1 MNTNMSRRHFVQTTA
16 LAVAGA
22 AVATHAQPK
31 SGVNWPIG
39 VFNRP
44 WMQQF
49 GTKTQPITVPQK
61 ANWGVAVALRGAEE
75 AGYKLFG
82 LLTSMP
88 DDPFNGSNA
97 TPQYLSALKSKI
109 AAHKL
114 HANMCAL
121 RQKDS
126 LPLDEQI
133 KDVRKQVD
141 NAHTLGAEWLLTFG
155 VEKPEHYPTYYKLM
169 ADTADYCADKKI
181 KLVMKPHGGGSG
193 SSEEILRCIKA
204 VNKPNFK
211 IWYDAGNI
219 IYYTGKDPVEQLKP
233 VAQYVT
239 GFCAKDCD
247 KQKGDVFVQFGQ
259 GKVNFPAVF
268 GELKKAG
275 YNGPVMVE
283 CAAGKTFEEVTEN
296 AKANR
301 LFLEKV
307 FAAL

>member
-1 MNTNMSRRHFVQTTA
+1 MNAHRMSRRHFVQTTA

-22 AVATHAQPK
+22 SISAQAK
-31 SGVNWPIG
+31 SGVHWPIG
-39 VFNRP
+39 CFNRP

-49 GTKTQPITVPQK
+49 GTKTQPITVPQR
-61 ANWGVAVALRGAEE
+61 ANWGIDAALTGIQK
-75 AGYKLFG
+75 AGYKYAG

-97 TPQYLSALKSKI
+97 SPEYLVALKKKI
-109 AAHKL
+109 AAHHL
-114 HANMCAL
+114 RANMCAL

-141 NAHTLGAEWLLTFG
+141 NCHTLGCEWLLTFG
-155 VEKPEHYPTYYKLM
+155 VEKPEHFETYYKVM
-169 ADTADYCADKKI
+169 ADTADYCASKKI

-193 SSEEILRCIKA
+193 AAEEILRCIKA
-204 VNKPNFK
+204 VGRPNFK

-219 IYYTGKDPVEQLKP
+219 IYYTGKDPVEELKP
-233 VAQYVT
+233 IVQYVT

-259 GKVNFPAVF
+259 GKVDFPAVF
-268 GELKKAG
+268 RELKTAG
-275 YNGPVMVE
+275 FNGPVMVE

>member
-1 MNTNMSRRHFVQTTA
+1 MNTHMSRRHFIQTTA
-16 LAVAGA
+16 ITVAGA
-22 AVATHAQPK
+22 AISAHAKPGEK
-31 SGVNWPIG
+31 WPIG
-39 VFNRP
+39 AFNRP

-49 GTKTQPITVPQK
+49 NTHTQPITTPQK
-61 ANWGVAVALRGAEE
+61 ANWGVDVALAGAEK
-75 AGYKLFG
+75 AGYKYFG
-82 LLTSMP
+82 YLTTMP

-97 TPQYLSALKSKI
+97 TPEYLAALKKKTK
-109 AAHKL
+109 AHHLK
-114 HANMCAL
+114 ATMCAL

-141 NAHTLGAEWLLTFG
+141 NAHTLGTEWLLTFG
-155 VEKPEHYPTYYKLM
+155 VEKPEHYETYYKVM

-219 IYYTGKDPVEQLKP
+219 IYYTGKDPVEELKP

-247 KQKGDVFVQFGQ
+247 KQKGDVFVQFGE
-259 GKVNFPAVF
+259 GKVDFKAVF
-268 GELKKAG
+268 TELKNAG
-275 YNGPVMVE
+275 FNGPVMVE
-283 CAAGKTFEEVTEN
+283 CAAGKTFDEVTAN

-301 LFLEKV
+301 LYLEKV
-307 FAAL
+307 FAEL

>member
-1 MNTNMSRRHFVQTTA
+1 MNSHRMSRRHFVQTTT
-16 LAVAGA
+16 LAVTGA
-22 AVATHAQPK
+22 AISARAKT
-31 SGVNWPIG
+31 GVHWPIG

-61 ANWGVAVALRGAEE
+61 ANWGVDVALRGAEE
-75 AGYKLFG
+75 AGYKYFG
-82 LLTSMP
+82 YLTSMP

-97 TPQYLSALKSKI
+97 TPEYLAALKKKT
-109 AAHKL
+109 AAHHL
-114 HANMCAL
+114 RANFCAL
-121 RQKDS
+121 RQKDT
-126 LPLDEQI
+126 LPLPEQI

-141 NAHTLGAEWLLTFG
+141 NAHTLGTEWLLTFG
-155 VEKPEHYPTYYKLM
+155 VEKPEHYATYYKVM
-169 ADTADYCADKKI
+169 ADTADYCASKKI

-193 SSEEILRCIKA
+193 AAEEILRCLQA
-204 VNKPNFK
+204 VNRPNFK

-219 IYYTGKDPVEQLKP
+219 IYYTGKDPVEELKP
-233 VAQYVT
+233 IVQYVT

-247 KQKGDVFVQFGQ
+247 KQKGDVFVQFGE
-259 GKVNFPAVF
+259 GKVDFPAVF

-275 YNGPVMVE
+275 FNGPVMVE
-283 CAAGKTFEEVTEN
+283 CAAGKTYDEVTTN

-301 LFLEKV
+301 LYLEKV

>member
-1 MNTNMSRRHFVQTTA
+1 MNMHMSRRHFVQTTA
-16 LAVAGA
+16 LAVTGA
-22 AVATHAQPK
+22 AISAHAKP
-31 SGVNWPIG
+31 GENWPIG
-39 VFNRP
+39 AFNRP
-44 WMQQF
+44 WMQAF
-49 GTKTQPITVPQK
+49 GTKTQPITVPQR
-61 ANWGVAVALRGAEE
+61 ANWGVDAALKGAHE
-75 AGYKLFG
+75 AGYKYFG
-82 LLTSMP
+82 YLTSMP

-97 TPQYLSALKSKI
+97 TPEYLAALKKKT
-109 AAHKL
+109 AAHHLK
-114 HANMCAL
+114 ANMCAL

-141 NAHTLGAEWLLTFG
+141 NAHTLGTEWLLTFG
-155 VEKPEHYPTYYKLM
+155 VEKPEHYETYYKLM
-169 ADTADYCADKKI
+169 ADTAEYCADKKI

-193 SSEEILRCIKA
+193 AAEEILRCIKA

-233 VAQYVT
+233 IVQYVV

-259 GKVNFPAVF
+259 GKVDFKAVF
-268 GELKKAG
+268 VELKNAG
-275 YNGPVMVE
+275 FNGPVMVE
-283 CAAGKTFEEVTEN
+283 CAAGKTFDEVTAN

-301 LFLEKV
+301 LYLENV
-307 FAAL
+307 FASL